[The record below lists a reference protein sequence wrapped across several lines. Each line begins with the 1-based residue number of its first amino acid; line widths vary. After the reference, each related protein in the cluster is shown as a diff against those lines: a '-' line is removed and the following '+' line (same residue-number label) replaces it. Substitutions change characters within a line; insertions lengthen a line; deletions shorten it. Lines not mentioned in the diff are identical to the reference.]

1 MVGEHPYE
9 ALLMCYKWGA
19 LFLFHGRSV
28 DRNVDG
34 LLKSLY
40 NEMIHTRKGLDY
52 AQISIS

>member
-1 MVGEHPYE
+1 MLYGQIRGQKGE
-9 ALLMCYKWGA
+9 
-19 LFLFHGRSV
+19 R
-28 DRNVDG
+28 

>member
-1 MVGEHPYE
+1 MKHFLSVISGSSFF
-9 ALLMCYKWGA
+9 ALWTD
-19 LFLFHGRSV
+19 FV
-28 DRNVDG
+28 DRKGDR